1 MTKPGTRCDRPVGLV
16 DIYPT
21 LLELAG
27 LPAKADNEGQ
37 SLVPLLRDPEAKW
50 ERPAL
55 MTEGRGNHAV
65 RSERW
70 RYIRYSDGVEELYDH
85 NNEPWEWQN
94 LAGDPHYAAVMA
106 EHKKWLPKQEA
117 ETRVSPGSK
126 KK

>member
-1 MTKPGTRCDRPVGLV
+1 MGLV

-37 SLVPLLRDPEAKW
+37 SLAPLLRDPAAKW

-55 MTEGRGNHAV
+55 MTEGRGNHAI